1 MSRVGQPASA
11 SLVELHLGP
20 TIDTAY
26 RAMAKAF
33 ARAGLETPETDAR
46 FLLQGILQRSPTDIV
61 LARDM
66 PLSKEDIDRLEAAAR
81 RRLDHEPVSRIL
93 GERSFYGRDF
103 IVTPD
108 VLDPRPDTETVVD
121 EVLKLA
127 QASGVPQNQLR
138 IVDVGVGS
146 GAILLTLMA
155 ELPEA
160 RGVGTDISPRALA
173 VAQRNAERLGMLDR
187 IELVET
193 DMLEGVTGPVH
204 ILVSNPPYIPAGDIA
219 GLSRDVREHDPQ
231 EALDGGPDGLKF
243 YRKLSN
249 FISKMSGNIAVCVE
263 VGAGQAAEVRS
274 LLLGALQ
281 GAGTLESWF
290 SKDLGGHIRCVT
302 VERHS

>member
-1 MSRVGQPASA
+1 MSRVAPPDSSSA
-11 SLVELHLGP
+11 VDLHLGP
-20 TIDTAY
+20 TVETAY
-26 RAMAKAF
+26 RAMAKVF
-33 ARAGLETPETDAR
+33 TRAGFETPETDAR
-46 FLLQGILQRSPTDIV
+46 FLLQGILQRSPSDIV
-61 LARDM
+61 LARDIA
-66 PLSKEDIDRLEAAAR
+66 LSKEDIDRLEAGTR

-127 QASGVPQNQLR
+127 KAIGGAQNQLR

-173 VAQRNAERLGMLDR
+173 VARRNAERLGVLDR

-193 DMLEGVTGPVH
+193 NMLEGVTGPVH
-204 ILVSNPPYIPAGDIA
+204 IVVSNPPYIPSGDIA

-243 YRKLSN
+243 YRKLSRH
-249 FISKMSGNIAVCVE
+249 ISRISGNIAVCVE
-263 VGAGQAAEVRS
+263 VGARQAADVRL

-281 GAGTLESWF
+281 GTGTIESWF